1 MRAVELRGRDPEEL
15 ERDLREL
22 EQKLFSLNFEWQAD
36 ENPDS
41 NRKRKIRKDI
51 ARIKTILRE
60 KELEAEQTAA
70 E

>member
-1 MRAVELRGRDPEEL
+1 MRPIELRGRDPEEL
-15 ERDLREL
+15 ERDLQEL
-22 EQKLFSLNFEWQAD
+22 KQELFSLDFEWQSE

-41 NRKRKIRKDI
+41 NKKRKIRKDI

-60 KELEAEQTAA
+60 KELEAETAA

>member
-1 MRAVELRGRDPEEL
+1 MRPIELRGRDPEEL
-15 ERDLREL
+15 ERDLKEL
-22 EQKLFSLNFEWQAD
+22 KQELFSLDFEWQSE

-41 NRKRKIRKDI
+41 NKKRKIRKDI

-60 KELEAEQTAA
+60 KELEAETAA

>member
-1 MRAVELRGRDPEEL
+1 MRPIELRGRDPEEL
-15 ERDLREL
+15 ERDLQEL
-22 EQKLFSLNFEWQAD
+22 KQELFSLDFEWQSE

-41 NRKRKIRKDI
+41 NKKRKIRKDI

-60 KELEAEQTAA
+60 KELEAESAA